1 MLFDKISYGANTLI
15 SKNDIK
21 LMPVTFIIA
30 PILLIALTVIMVN
43 ASSDIVHE
51 KSFIASLSCPELI
64 AYIDSQTI
72 ESKLYFGSENYMI
85 FAEERLNNF
94 CWIENFLENKPK
106 IGSKFDI
113 LILTNYFFNLPSN
126 FLWNQQI

>member
-85 FAEERLNNF
+85 FAEERLSNF
-94 CWIENFLENKPK
+94 C
-106 IGSKFDI
+106 
-113 LILTNYFFNLPSN
+113 
-126 FLWNQQI
+126 